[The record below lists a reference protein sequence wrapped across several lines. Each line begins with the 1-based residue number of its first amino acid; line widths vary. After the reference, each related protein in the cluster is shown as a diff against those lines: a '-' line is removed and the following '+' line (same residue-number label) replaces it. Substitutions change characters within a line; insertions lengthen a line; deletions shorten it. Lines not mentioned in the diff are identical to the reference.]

1 MDPWYFLDKIIS
13 FNYEEDEGEEPYE
26 YLSEYP
32 DGSWS
37 VDYSDAN
44 ATINISNDPQDYKI
58 IEFDNNTKELILK
71 NDNIFIKFIIKIQ
84 LLLI

>member
-1 MDPWYFLDKIIS
+1 MIAHKDKNNVDTSII
-13 FNYEEDEGEEPYE
+13 FGLGDYTGGELNVEGEKF
-26 YLSEYP
+26 
-32 DGSWS
+32 D
-37 VDYSDAN
+37 
-44 ATINISNDPQDYKI
+44 IHYKI